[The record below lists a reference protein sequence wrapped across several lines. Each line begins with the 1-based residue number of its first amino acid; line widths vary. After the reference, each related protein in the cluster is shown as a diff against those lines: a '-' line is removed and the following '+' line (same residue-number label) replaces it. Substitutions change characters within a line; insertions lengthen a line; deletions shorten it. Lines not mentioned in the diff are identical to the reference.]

1 MHPPEE
7 TIVALSTPPGR
18 GAIGMIR
25 LSGPDALA
33 VAQSILKLRA
43 NAQIEPGKTLLA
55 TIRGRDGEDL
65 DTGYVTYQPAGRSY
79 TGEDVIEL
87 TCHANPVLVERIL
100 EELIASGARPAE
112 RGEFTYRAVLNGRID
127 LAQAEGVADLI
138 EAPTGQAARAARE
151 QVRGDLSRRIDSM
164 REVLLDAIG
173 RAEAA
178 LEFGEEPDVA
188 TADCALDGRIAALS
202 EQVEAFVATY
212 RRGRLLREGATVVL
226 AGRPNAGKSSLFNRL
241 LHTERAIVDAKP
253 GTTRDFLSERIDLDG
268 IPITLVDTAGLGA
281 AGDEIERQGMQRS
294 HGQIEKAD
302 LVVLLCPYGD
312 ALGESDRHL
321 LTAAGSK
328 VLPVTSK
335 SDLAGVNGN
344 GNGTGGV
351 FVSAKTGAGLA
362 ELRHL
367 IVDALSNAPAPTQ
380 RELLVTNARHHEA
393 LVACRDRLRSA
404 RAALGAGATE
414 EIALVDLYAGLKHLE
429 EITGAVPMDAIYDRI
444 FSTFCVGK

>member
-33 VAQSILKLRA
+33 MAEGIVKLRV
-43 NAQIEPGKTLLA
+43 NTRIEAGRTALG
-55 TIRGRDGEDL
+55 TIRSRDGQDL
-65 DTGYVTYQPAGRSY
+65 DTGYLTYQPAGRSY

-87 TCHANPVLVERIL
+87 TCHGNPVLVERIL
-100 EELIASGARPAE
+100 EELIASGAKPAE

-127 LAQAEGVADLI
+127 LAQAEGIADLI
-138 EAPTGQAARAARE
+138 AAPTGEAARAARE
-151 QVRGDLSRRIDSM
+151 QVRGDLSRRIEAM
-164 REVLLDAIG
+164 HEALLEAIG

-188 TADCALDGRIAALS
+188 AADCALDGRIATLS
-202 EQVEAFVATY
+202 EQVDAFVATY

-241 LHTERAIVDAKP
+241 LRTERAIVDAKP

-268 IPITLVDTAGLGA
+268 IPVTLVDTAGLGE
-281 AGDEIERQGMQRS
+281 AGTEIERQGIQRS
-294 HGQIEKAD
+294 HGQIERAD
-302 LVVLLCPYGD
+302 LVLLLCPYGD
-312 ALGESDRHL
+312 ALEESDRHL
-321 LTAAGSK
+321 LSAAESK
-328 VLPVTSK
+328 VLLVTSK

-344 GNGTGGV
+344 GTGGV
-351 FVSAKTGAGLA
+351 SVSAKTGAGLA
-362 ELRHL
+362 GLRRM
-367 IVDALSNAPAPTQ
+367 IVDALSDAPAPTQ
-380 RELLVTNARHHEA
+380 HELLVTNARHHEA
-393 LVACRDRLRSA
+393 LVACRERLRSA

-429 EITGAVPMDAIYDRI
+429 EITGAVSMDAIYERI